1 MPQAL
6 LAIFTQIASV
16 IGGGINGALGM
27 MTSLISKG
35 FQATIQFHKEGIS
48 FAREVGLSAK

>member
-6 LAIFTQIASV
+6 IAIFTQIASI

-27 MTSLISKG
+27 MTSLIKSG
-35 FQATIQFHKEGIS
+35 FSVCGSQK
-48 FAREVGLSAK
+48 